1 MDELIIHRCDL
12 RIENNTK
19 LWICH
24 NEKNDKSWNCPFS
37 LHCHTNTW
45 ILGMKIVL
53 LLEEVRIRCAGGSFQ
68 KIDKHHQH
76 FGLNTSKN
84 LNFRCQLLR
93 FRIYRRIQITFSNY
107 HHFGTFFSMSIQT
120 NAWCIYIYIYTRYW
134 WHRNLRKALFF
145 WAPISWV
152 KCCFCT
158 LEVPNS
164 YLMWPRSHL
173 KETCLK
179 FLHIHVLSFLRL

>member
-1 MDELIIHRCDL
+1 MDELIIHRCDF

-37 LHCHTNTW
+37 FHCHTNTW

-107 HHFGTFFSMSIQT
+107 HHFGTFEPWQVSKIMWIFFSLYRSGHVLGSISS
-120 NAWCIYIYIYTRYW
+120 AWLLYRWI
-134 WHRNLRKALFF
+134 NKQ
-145 WAPISWV
+145 
-152 KCCFCT
+152 
-158 LEVPNS
+158 
-164 YLMWPRSHL
+164 
-173 KETCLK
+173 TCL
-179 FLHIHVLSFLRL
+179 VLQNYVGLQHYAKIIGLLAFTVLLAPSCLGIVKYL